1 MNVLIQLSHPAQFH
15 SFKNVAKN
23 LMNDGHQV
31 LVVIKS
37 KDILEGLLKEAG
49 LSYVNVNEHAH
60 RGSKLGVL
68 WDMLVRE
75 WRIVRLC
82 RKHKIDLLMGSTP
95 EVAHVGWLLRKHRVN
110 IGEDDAYIVPAFEK
124 IAGPFLQCGVT
135 PMSCNNGKMEAK
147 AVKYPGFQ
155 KLTYLHPKWFTP
167 DPNVLIKYG
176 MVSLEENNE
185 NKLENREGNL
195 SDSKPPK
202 DFHIE
207 PYFLIRF
214 AKLNAHHDGGVS
226 GISTDIARRL
236 VEMLAPHGKI
246 YITSERALEPE
257 FEQYRLHI
265 NPLDIHH
272 VMAFATLYI
281 GDSQSMANEAAMLG
295 VPSLR
300 FNDFV
305 EAKKIGVMEEMEK
318 VYGVTYG
325 ISSHEPD
332 QLYAKVEE
340 LLAMPN
346 LREEFQKRRQK
357 MLSDKIDVTAFLTWF
372 IENYPESAELS
383 RNADDAFWERFR

>member
-1 MNVLIQLSHPAQFH
+1 MNVLIQLSHPAQYH
-15 SFKNVAKN
+15 SFKNVARN

-37 KDILEGLLKEAG
+37 KDILEDLLKEAG
-49 LSYVNVNEHAH
+49 LPYVNVNEHAH
-60 RGSKLGVL
+60 RGSKAGMI

-75 WRIVRLC
+75 WRIMRLC

-95 EVAHVGWLLRKHRVN
+95 EVAHVGWLFQKYRVN

-124 IAGPFLQCGVT
+124 LAGPFIQSILSPV
-135 PMSCNNGKMEAK
+135 SCNNGKMESK
-147 AVKYPGFQ
+147 TVHYSGFQ
-155 KLTYLHPKWFTP
+155 KLAYLHPHWFIADKEVVRRNGI
-167 DPNVLIKYG
+167 DPEK
-176 MVSLEENNE
+176 
-185 NKLENREGNL
+185 
-195 SDSKPPK
+195 
-202 DFHIE
+202 
-207 PYFLIRF
+207 PYFILRF
-214 AKLNAHHDGGVS
+214 ASLDAHHDGGVS
-226 GISTDIARRL
+226 GISTEIARRL
-236 VEMLAPHGKI
+236 VGMLAPHGKI

-257 FEQYRLHI
+257 FEQYRLPI

-305 EAKKIGVMEEMEK
+305 GAKKIGVMEEMEH
-318 VYGVTYG
+318 VYGLTYG

-346 LREEFQKRRQK
+346 LREEFQSRREK
-357 MLSDKIDVTAFLTWF
+357 MLGDKIDVTAFLTWF
-372 IENYPESAELS
+372 IEEYPESASLAK
-383 RNADDAFWERFR
+383 NADESFWARFR

>member
-1 MNVLIQLSHPAQFH
+1 MNVLLQLSHPAQYH
-15 SFKNVAKN
+15 SFKNVARN

-37 KDILEGLLKEAG
+37 KDILEDLLKEAG
-49 LSYVNVNEHAH
+49 LPYVNVNEHAH
-60 RGSKLGVL
+60 RGNKAGML

-75 WRIVRLC
+75 LRIVRLC

-95 EVAHVGWLLRKHRVN
+95 EVAHVGWLLRKYRVN

-124 IAGPFLQCGVT
+124 IAGKFMQCAVV
-135 PMSCNNGKMEAK
+135 PISCNNGNMEPK
-147 AVKYPGFQ
+147 TVHYPGFQ
-155 KLTYLHPKWFTP
+155 KLTYLHPKWFKA
-167 DPNVLIKYG
+167 DVDMVRKYG
-176 MVSLEENNE
+176 INPNN
-185 NKLENREGNL
+185 
-195 SDSKPPK
+195 
-202 DFHIE
+202 

-214 AKLNAHHDGGVS
+214 AKLNAHHDDGVH
-226 GISTDIARRL
+226 GISTKIAQRL
-236 VEMLAPHGKI
+236 VDMLAPHGQI
-246 YITSERALEPE
+246 YITSERPLEPE

-305 EAKKIGVMEEMEK
+305 GAKKIGVMEEMEK
-318 VYGVTYG
+318 VYGLTYG

-332 QLYAKVEE
+332 QLYTKVAE

-346 LREEFQKRRQK
+346 LREEFQARRMK
-357 MLSDKIDVTAFLTWF
+357 MLAEKIDVTAFLTWF
-372 IENYPESAELS
+372 IEEYPESASLAK
-383 RNADDAFWERFR
+383 NADESFWARFR